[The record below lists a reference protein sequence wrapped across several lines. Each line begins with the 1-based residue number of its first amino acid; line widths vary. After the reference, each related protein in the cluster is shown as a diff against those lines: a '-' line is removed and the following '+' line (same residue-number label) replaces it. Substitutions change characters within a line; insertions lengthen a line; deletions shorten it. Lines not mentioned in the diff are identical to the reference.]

1 MLGLGCRC
9 ERNTPNFL
17 TRQRRQMLEKLL
29 APRLLP
35 EEEANDYYRV
45 RLTACWT
52 EAFRVLKD
60 GGLLAFTFHHS
71 EDSQWAVVLASLF
84 ESGFLLEQTYPIASD
99 EMKGEGGQ
107 FGAKGTEYDI
117 IHVCR
122 KRLEQPVPVSWPK
135 MRQWVK
141 AELKR
146 LRFLLESYKTRELSD
161 ADIRVIL
168 RGKALEFYSR
178 HYGQVFTSENEPLSI
193 RDALLGINQLL
204 DEDTGQAGERPPS
217 VVQPMAYQFL
227 RLFGHHQSLSRDEV
241 GKNLRGTGI
250 VQRELEQR
258 GWIEEQGRSVSRV
271 SIPERFAKAR
281 QRPRKEM
288 KTEIDQ
294 AHFLIGA
301 AMPGSGVN
309 LEEELGRD
317 TWMVRRSVEAVLDW
331 YAKTAPELEIQKAA
345 VLAGNLLRMSL
356 EQNRTKLKQEQ
367 GLLFDD
373 FNESD

>member
-1 MLGLGCRC
+1 M
-9 ERNTPNFL
+9 
-17 TRQRRQMLEKLL
+17 
-29 APRLLP
+29 
-35 EEEANDYYRV
+35 
-45 RLTACWT
+45 
-52 EAFRVLKD
+52 
-60 GGLLAFTFHHS
+60 AFTFHHS
-71 EDSQWAVVLASLF
+71 EVPQWAIVLESLF
-84 ESGFLLEQTYPIASD
+84 DAGFILEQTYPIASD
-99 EMKGEGGQ
+99 EQKGEGGQ

-122 KRLEQPVPVSWPK
+122 KRLEEPSPVSWPK

-146 LRFLLESYKTRELSD
+146 LRRLLESYKARDLSD

-204 DEDTGQAGERPPS
+204 DEDTGQPGERPPS

-227 RLFGHHQSLSRDEV
+227 RLFSHHPSMVANDV
-241 GKNLRGTGI
+241 KKNLYSTGI

-258 GWIEEQGRSVSRV
+258 GWIEERDKVVYRV
-271 SIPERFAKAR
+271 PIPERFAKAR
-281 QRPRKEM
+281 KRPRKEM
-288 KTEIDQ
+288 KSEIDQ

-331 YAKTAPELEIQKAA
+331 YAKTAVEPEVQKAA
-345 VLAGNLLRMSL
+345 ALAGSLLRMSL
-356 EQNRTKLKQEQ
+356 EQNRTKLKEEQ
-367 GLLFDD
+367 GILFDD
-373 FNESD
+373 LYEDD